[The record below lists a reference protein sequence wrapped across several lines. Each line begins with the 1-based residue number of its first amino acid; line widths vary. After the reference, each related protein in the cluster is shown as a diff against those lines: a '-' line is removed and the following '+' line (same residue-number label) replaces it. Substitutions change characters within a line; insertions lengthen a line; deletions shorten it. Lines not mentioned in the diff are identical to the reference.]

1 MKVRAVWSFVGS
13 ADLLKADSGR
23 VKRGDVFEDVDSEY
37 GHTLI
42 GKDLVQEL
50 GADGK
55 PKVVKAKESKAA
67 KPEENK

>member
-42 GKDLVQEL
+42 GKGLVQEL

-55 PKVVKAKESKAA
+55 PKVTKAKESKQA
-67 KPEENK
+67 KPDENK